1 MSPRF
6 RKGRKPFARR
16 IMYTFIGLIS
26 AVAVFYLIVLI
37 TAWIEF

>member
-6 RKGRKPFARR
+6 RRGGNPFARR
-16 IMYTFIGLIS
+16 ALLTLVGLIS

-37 TAWIEF
+37 TAWIG

>member
-1 MSPRF
+1 MSPLF
-6 RKGRKPFARR
+6 RRRRKTIFRW
-16 IMYTFIGLIS
+16 IMHIFIGLIS